1 MTRRQS
7 FPVAPTI
14 VWLSVIVCALLASLV
29 RGGAEIAVVGLGV
42 VVALFALE
50 APVTSRLLTALA
62 MIPAATVGSGEIWM
76 WAASGVCIGLATSLV
91 RPVAAP
97 ASTDPQGDLQRHLE
111 WCRRREEPAHILV
124 VPFSDAQVPDPFELL
139 QCFRVTDS
147 VALSRS
153 TEGFELHALLD
164 HKDFVREGLE
174 IRLSESCGDRKFF
187 GWATFPEDGVTIQAL
202 LERAKAGM
210 AHRSTNDLSEQQAT
224 LTQPFVTRHV

>member
-7 FPVAPTI
+7 VPVAPTI
-14 VWLSVIVCALLASLV
+14 VWLSVVLCALLASLV
-29 RGGAEIAVVGLGV
+29 GGGAQIAVVALGV
-42 VVALFALE
+42 VVALFALD
-50 APVTSRLLTALA
+50 APIPSRLLTALA
-62 MIPAATVGSGEIWM
+62 MVPAATMGSGEVWM
-76 WAASGVCIGLATSLV
+76 WAAAGVCIGLATSLV
-91 RPVAAP
+91 RPAEAP
-97 ASTDPQGDLQRHLE
+97 AATDSQSDLQRHLE
-111 WCRRREEPAHILV
+111 WCRRREEPAHVLV
-124 VPFSDAQVPDPFELL
+124 VPFSDAQVPDPFQLL

-174 IRLSESCGDRKFF
+174 IRLSEWCGDRKYF

-202 LERAKAGM
+202 LEHAKAGM
-210 AHRSTNDLSEQQAT
+210 AHRSTENLSEQQAT